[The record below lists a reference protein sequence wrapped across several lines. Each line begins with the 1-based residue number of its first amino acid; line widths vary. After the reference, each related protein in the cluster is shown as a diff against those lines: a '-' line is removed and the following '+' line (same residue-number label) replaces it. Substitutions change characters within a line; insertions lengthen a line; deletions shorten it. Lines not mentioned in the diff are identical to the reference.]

1 MANKQFSI
9 DDNINKQVQGLQLEE
24 QTQASPVNND
34 TELVRYK
41 GGETVNDRNGNPIL
55 KRSFPGL
62 KNSEEPITAK
72 KGEPEFGY
80 EWAEDAAQK
89 VWDSGKSMSEIEA
102 AMNKKWPLANALI
115 KDNELAAIRASD
127 SDKKDDYGKSVQYY
141 EKVSDKDGSLHYRS
155 PREQAEA
162 TLAKRYGFYLPDDTP
177 VIQEDSPA
185 NPSTAVGLL
194 HKTKLKKD
202 WENFINLKDVKDE
215 ADFLNSYKNL
225 RSKLIDLNSIKSGK
239 ELKGLGFTSQEDY
252 DLATRYLIKSLDE
265 KANSIAN
272 AYLKKEGKDKA
283 ADTKKETPVVIPVS
297 NPIPAKAA
305 ENTKKDIPV
314 VSPVNVEESANTET
328 VTDTTEGTGTK
339 EETVAD
345 TTEEAGTKE
354 DVNTEADVEPNDAS
368 FAVEEARLD
377 VETTAQ
383 EKRAQ
388 EEAEAIAKK
397 ELTRKEA
404 EELDRKLEEAAK
416 KKQQDLFD
424 YEDWLKN
431 PTIISGIFG
440 KSGLST
446 ARRVGLGLATL
457 FAIFS
462 DVAANY
468 GKGINNNTDFKTAAM
483 DQLNSTIAK
492 IHDKRA
498 ETIGEMAA
506 KPYSTAT
513 ENEEKLNKDYE
524 KLRRLP
530 AGTYIPKSTLQA
542 LIQESQIDTKESISD
557 SFYERFNSES
567 RKGFID
573 SIKRNKA
580 LRNAYLDEDGN
591 LNADGELKFLN
602 KQEQAIA
609 QYKNVLGLSDE
620 RLKNINNLLEMDK
633 KRAEVRSKVHDVIFQ
648 TNADYIN
655 AINAM
660 EDENRALVT
669 SKLDFTEAKNLDA
682 MLDLAQKNRNVISGL
697 ATSSANTTEGTSDT
711 EASLNRFSEQ
721 GGLEKVNEELKK
733 HGWQAELNGEVGAKF
748 PLKVVPISAEI
759 SAGGKWTSEQATK
772 HMQSEYEKWTRDDQ
786 RSLTKAR
793 NLSAASGKNIDEAY
807 DEIMNFLNSEKAKGA
822 EADFNKVRQEV
833 LESINNKIQYNKQ
846 VIDELKEMR
855 EKERNFDTGES
866 NSVSTRNPY
875 ADVAMFDDVPTKDSN
890 WYRHRLALS

>member
-9 DDNINKQVQGLQLEE
+9 DDIINEQAQGLPLEE
-24 QTQASPVNND
+24 QTQTSPVNND

-41 GGETVNDRNGNPIL
+41 GGETANDINGNPIL

-72 KGEPEFGY
+72 KGEPEYGS
-80 EWAEDAAQK
+80 EWAEDVAQRI
-89 VWDSGKSMSEIEA
+89 WDSGKSMDEVEA
-102 AMNKKWPLANALI
+102 EMNKKWPLANALI
-115 KDNELAAIRASD
+115 KDNAAAATRAED
-127 SDKKDDYGKSVQYY
+127 PDKKGDYGKSVQYY
-141 EKVSDKDGSLHYRS
+141 EKASDKDGSLYYRS

-162 TLAKRYGFYLPDDTP
+162 TLARRYGLYLTDNP
-177 VIQEDSPA
+177 VIQENSPT

-194 HKTKLKKD
+194 HNTNLKKD
-202 WENFINLKDVKDE
+202 WEGLINFNGPVE
-215 ADFLNSYKNL
+215 DFLHEYKNL
-225 RSKLIDLNSIKSGK
+225 RSKLLDLDKIKSGR
-239 ELKGLGFTSQEDY
+239 ELKKLGFNSQEDY
-252 DLATRYLIKSLDE
+252 DLATKYLIKSLDE

-283 ADTKKETPVVIPVS
+283 AGTKKETPVVSPVS
-297 NPIPAKAA
+297 NPIPVKAT
-305 ENTKKDIPV
+305 ENSKKDTPV
-314 VSPVNVEESANTET
+314 VNPVKAEESTNTET
-328 VTDTTEGTGTK
+328 VADTTEGTGTK
-339 EETVAD
+339 EE
-345 TTEEAGTKE
+345 
-354 DVNTEADVEPNDAS
+354 VNTEADTEPSDAS
-368 FAVEEARLD
+368 FAIEEARLNT
-377 VETTAQ
+377 EATAQ
-383 EKRAQ
+383 EKKAQ
-388 EEAEAIAKK
+388 EEAEAIANK

-404 EELDRKLEEAAK
+404 EELERKLEEAAK

-492 IHDKRA
+492 IQNSRA
-498 ETIGEMAA
+498 EAA
-506 KPYSTAT
+506 GKLAARPYETAT
-513 ENEEKLNKDYE
+513 DNEEKLNKDYE

-530 AGTYIPKSTLQA
+530 AGSYIPKSTLQA
-542 LIQESQIDTKESISD
+542 FIQESQIDTKEPISD
-557 SFYERFNSES
+557 SLYERFNSES

-620 RLKNINNLLEMDK
+620 RLSNINNLLEMDK
-633 KRAEVRSKVHDVIFQ
+633 KRAEVRSKVHDVYFQ

-660 EDENRALVT
+660 ESENRALEE
-669 SKLDFTEAKNLDA
+669 SKLGFTEAKNLDA

-721 GGLEKVNEELKK
+721 GGIEKVNEELKK

-759 SAGGKWTSEQATK
+759 SAGGKWTSEQANK
-772 HMQSEYEKWTRDDQ
+772 HLQSEYEKWTRDDQ
-786 RSLTKAR
+786 RSLSKAR
-793 NLSAASGKNIDEAY
+793 NLSSASGKNIDEAY

-855 EKERNFDTGES
+855 EKERKFDTGEN
-866 NSVSTRNPY
+866 NSVSTTNPY
-875 ADVAMFDDVPTKDSN
+875 VSMFNDVPTKDSN
-890 WYRHRLALS
+890 WYKYRLALS

>member
-9 DDNINKQVQGLQLEE
+9 NDIINEQAQGLPLEE
-24 QTQASPVNND
+24 QKQTPPVNND

-41 GGETVNDRNGNPIL
+41 GGETVKDKNGNTITVPNNFVQNFLNKSGNVNIQSTKPL
-55 KRSFPGL
+55 
-62 KNSEEPITAK
+62 TAK
-72 KGEPEFGY
+72 KGEPEYGY

-89 VWDSGKSMSEIEA
+89 VWDSGKSMDDVEA
-102 AMNKKWPLANALI
+102 EMNKEWPLAKETIKANESAAL
-115 KDNELAAIRASD
+115 RASD

-162 TLAKRYGFYLPDDTP
+162 TLARRYGFSLSDNP
-177 VIQEDSPA
+177 VIQENSPT
-185 NPSTAVGLL
+185 NPSTAVGFL
-194 HKTKLKKD
+194 HRTNLKKD

-225 RSKLIDLNSIKSGK
+225 RSKLLNLNALKSEKDLKK
-239 ELKGLGFTSQEDY
+239 LGFNSQEDY
-252 DLATRYLIKSLDE
+252 DLATGYLIKSLDE
-265 KANSIAN
+265 KANSIA
-272 AYLKKEGKDKA
+272 ATYLGKNGKA
-283 ADTKKETPVVIPVS
+283 ETPKAEEAVKGTVKETPVATNKP
-297 NPIPAKAA
+297 
-305 ENTKKDIPV
+305 
-314 VSPVNVEESANTET
+314 SPTEVKT
-328 VTDTTEGTGTK
+328 SEVK
-339 EETVAD
+339 EETVPDSTED
-345 TTEEAGTKE
+345 T
-354 DVNTEADVEPNDAS
+354 NTEADEQPSDNAT
-368 FAVEEARLD
+368 FALEEARLNT
-377 VETTAQ
+377 EATAQ
-383 EKRAQ
+383 EKKAQ

-446 ARRVGLGLATL
+446 ARRIGLGLATL

-492 IHDKRA
+492 IQNSRA
-498 ETIGEMAA
+498 EAAGKLAA
-506 KPYSTAT
+506 KPYETAAD
-513 ENEEKLNKDYE
+513 NEEKLNKDYE

-530 AGTYIPKSTLQA
+530 AGSYIPKSTLQA
-542 LIQESQIDTKESISD
+542 FTQESQIDTKEPISD
-557 SFYERFNSES
+557 SLYERFNSES

-573 SIKRNKA
+573 SIKRNRA
-580 LRNAYLDEDGN
+580 LKNAYLDEDGN

-620 RLKNINNLLEMDK
+620 RLKNINSLLEMDK

-660 EDENRALVT
+660 ESENRVLEE
-669 SKLDFTEAKNLDA
+669 SKLGFTEARTLDA
-682 MLDLAQKNRNVISGL
+682 MLDLAQKNRSVISGL

-721 GGLEKVNEELKK
+721 GGIEKVNEELKK
-733 HGWQAELNGEVGAKF
+733 HGWQAQLNGEVGAKF
-748 PLKVVPISAEI
+748 PIKIVPITGKI
-759 SAGGKWTSEQATK
+759 SAGGKWTSEQANK
-772 HMQSEYEKWTRDDQ
+772 HLQSEYEKWTRDDQ
-786 RSLTKAR
+786 RSLSNAR
-793 NLSAASGKNIDEAY
+793 SLSSASGKNIDEAY

-833 LESINNKIQYNKQ
+833 LESINNKVQYNKQ

-855 EKERNFDTGES
+855 EKERKFDTGEN
-866 NSVSTRNPY
+866 NSVSTTNPY
-875 ADVAMFDDVPTKDSN
+875 VSMFNDVPTKDSN
-890 WYRHRLALS
+890 WYKYRLALS

>member
-9 DDNINKQVQGLQLEE
+9 NDIINEQAQGLPLEE
-24 QTQASPVNND
+24 QKQTPPVNNN

-41 GGETVNDRNGNPIL
+41 GGETVKDKNGNTITAPNNFVQNFLNKSDKANIQSTKPL
-55 KRSFPGL
+55 
-62 KNSEEPITAK
+62 TAK
-72 KGEPEFGY
+72 KGEPKYGY

-89 VWDSGKSMSEIEA
+89 VWDSGKSMDDVEA
-102 AMNKKWPLANALI
+102 EMNKEWPLANAII
-115 KDNELAAIRASD
+115 KDNESAALRASD

-162 TLAKRYGFYLPDDTP
+162 TLSRRYGFSLSDNP
-177 VIQEDSPA
+177 VIQENSPA
-185 NPSTAVGLL
+185 NPSSAVGFL
-194 HKTKLKKD
+194 HRTNLKKD
-202 WENFINLKDVKDE
+202 WENFINLKGVKGV

-225 RSKLIDLNSIKSGK
+225 RSKLLNLNALKSEKDLKK
-239 ELKGLGFTSQEDY
+239 LGFNSQEDY

-265 KANSIAN
+265 KANSIIAT
-272 AYLKKEGKDKA
+272 YLGKNDKA
-283 ADTKKETPVVIPVS
+283 ETAKAEKAVTRAVKETPAVAN
-297 NPIPAKAA
+297 NPSPTEVETAKAEKA
-305 ENTKKDIPV
+305 VPESTED
-314 VSPVNVEESANTET
+314 VSEAAVPGNTE
-328 VTDTTEGTGTK
+328 
-339 EETVAD
+339 A
-345 TTEEAGTKE
+345 A
-354 DVNTEADVEPNDAS
+354 NTEADEQPSDDGTFNL
-368 FAVEEARLD
+368 EGARLNT
-377 VETTAQ
+377 EATAQ
-383 EKRAQ
+383 EKKAQ
-388 EEAEAIAKK
+388 EEADAIANK
-397 ELTRKEA
+397 ELTRKKA
-404 EELDRKLEEAAK
+404 EKLEKKLEEAAK

-431 PTIISGIFG
+431 PSIISGIFG
-440 KSGLST
+440 KSGLSA

-483 DQLNSTIAK
+483 DQLNSTITK
-492 IHDKRA
+492 IQNSRA
-498 ETIGEMAA
+498 EAA
-506 KPYSTAT
+506 GKLAARPYETAT
-513 ENEEKLNKDYE
+513 DNEEKLNKDYE

-530 AGTYIPKSTLQA
+530 TGTYIPKSALQA
-542 LIQESQIDTKESISD
+542 FIQESQIDTKEPISD
-557 SFYERFNSES
+557 SLYERFNSES

-573 SIKRNKA
+573 SIKRNRTLKK
-580 LRNAYLDEDGN
+580 AYLDKDDN

-620 RLKNINNLLEMDK
+620 RLSNINNLLEMDK

-660 EDENRALVT
+660 EDENRALET

-721 GGLEKVNEELKK
+721 GGIEKVNEELKK
-733 HGWQAELNGEVGAKF
+733 HGWQAELNGEVGANF

-759 SAGGKWTSEQATK
+759 SAGGKWTSEQANK
-772 HMQSEYEKWTRDDQ
+772 HLQSEYEKWTRDDQ
-786 RSLTKAR
+786 RSLSKAR
-793 NLSAASGKNIDEAY
+793 SLSAASGKNVDESY
-807 DEIMNFLNSEKAKGA
+807 DEIINFLNSEKAKGA

-846 VIDELKEMR
+846 VIDELREMR
-855 EKERNFDTGES
+855 EKERKFDTGEN
-866 NSVSTRNPY
+866 NSVSTTNPY
-875 ADVAMFDDVPTKDSN
+875 VSMFNDVPTKDSN
-890 WYRHRLALS
+890 WYKYRLALS

>member
-1 MANKQFSI
+1 MANRQFSI

-24 QTQASPVNND
+24 QTQTSPVNND

-41 GGETVNDRNGNPIL
+41 GGETANDIKGNTIL
-55 KRSFPGL
+55 KHSFPNN
-62 KNSEEPITAK
+62 KNSGDALTAK

-89 VWDSGKSMSEIEA
+89 IWDSGKSMDEVEA
-102 AMNKKWPLANALI
+102 AMNKKWPLANAII
-115 KDNELAAIRASD
+115 KDNESAALRASD

-162 TLAKRYGFYLPDDTP
+162 TLAKRYGFSLSDNP
-177 VIQEDSPA
+177 VIQENSPT
-185 NPSTAVGLL
+185 NPSSAAGLL
-194 HKTKLKKD
+194 HRTNLKKD
-202 WENFINLKDVKDE
+202 WENFISLKDVKDE

-225 RSKLIDLNSIKSGK
+225 RSKLLNLNALKSEKDLKK
-239 ELKGLGFTSQEDY
+239 LGFTSQEDY

-283 ADTKKETPVVIPVS
+283 AGTKKETPVVSPVN
-297 NPIPAKAA
+297 NPIPTKAT

-314 VSPVNVEESANTET
+314 VSPAKVEESANTET
-328 VTDTTEGTGTK
+328 V
-339 EETVAD
+339 AD
-345 TTEEAGTKE
+345 TTEDTGTKDE
-354 DVNTEADVEPNDAS
+354 ANTEADTEPSDAS
-368 FAVEEARLD
+368 FAVEEARLNT
-377 VETTAQ
+377 EATAQ

-397 ELTRKEA
+397 DLTRKEA

-483 DQLNSTIAK
+483 DQLNSTIVK
-492 IHDKRA
+492 IQNSRA
-498 ETIGEMAA
+498 EAA
-506 KPYSTAT
+506 GKLAARPYETAT

-660 EDENRALVT
+660 EDENRALET

-721 GGLEKVNEELKK
+721 GGIEKVNEELKK
-733 HGWQAELNGEVGAKF
+733 HGWQAELNGEVGARF
-748 PLKVVPISAEI
+748 PLKIVPITGEI
-759 SAGGKWTSEQATK
+759 SAGGKWTSEQANK
-772 HMQSEYEKWTRDDQ
+772 HLQSEYEKWTRDDQ
-786 RSLTKAR
+786 RSLSKAR

-855 EKERNFDTGES
+855 EKERKFDTGES

-875 ADVAMFDDVPTKDSN
+875 ADVAMFDDVPTKDYN